1 MNVIRDILAP
11 TVAAPQSVP
20 LPDPEDLAL
29 LCNFKE
35 KEIHKI
41 FERFCSLVN
50 KDTGLIEKY
59 ICVQQAELSLN
70 PLVPLAFDLELNN
83 QIQDL
88 DAGIML
94 DPSAMKPESLIKSKK
109 GLDFFHFLMMLSKF
123 SHKESRQAKR
133 QCKCGLSIRFSF
145 IFLDF
150 FQIIVQDRK
159 VDKMTYEHFSRFMM
173 HISYGAV
180 TPYVMEKVIQEMWT
194 AVCGPNKAAV
204 LTPQHM
210 SHLISVIDIHQYLTI
225 NF

>member
-1 MNVIRDILAP
+1 M
-11 TVAAPQSVP
+11 
-20 LPDPEDLAL
+20 
-29 LCNFKE
+29 CNFKE

-50 KDTGLIEKY
+50 KETGLIEKY

-70 PLVPLAFDLELNN
+70 PLIPLAFDLELNN

-88 DAGIML
+88 GEGFISGSLAMHG
-94 DPSAMKPESLIKSKK
+94 SAPIKPEASRKHMK

-123 SHKESRQAKR
+123 SQKESRQAKR
-133 QCKCGLSIRFSF
+133 QCNLSDVSF
-145 IFLDF
+145 VCDVSLDF
-150 FQIIVQDRK
+150 FQIVVQDRN

-173 HISYGAV
+173 HMSHGAV
-180 TPYVMEKVIQEMWT
+180 TPSAMEKVIQDMWT
-194 AVCGPNKAAV
+194 TVCGPNKAAV

-210 SHLISVIDIHQYLTI
+210 SNLLSVIDIHQYLTI